1 MDLQLTDRVILVVG
15 GTGTLGRVI
24 VRHLEAE
31 GATVVAAS
39 RSGDGGLQLDARDDD
54 SVRAGFA
61 SLLAEHGRL
70 DGVVVT
76 AAPAAQTLDA
86 ERHTDPAQVL
96 EAVNGKSLTFLRVA
110 NAALEV
116 MREAGYG
123 RIVGI
128 SGQLARMTGNVTAA
142 VRNAALNVAAKT
154 LADSVAGTGITVN
167 TVNPGNV
174 VAEPSAE
181 IAAGK
186 PGQSTPEDT
195 ANLVAFL
202 VSPLTSGI
210 SGEAIAVGHRLKGV
224 AEL

>member
-86 ERHTDPAQVL
+86 ERHADPEQVL

-167 TVNPGNV
+167 TVNPGKV

>member
-86 ERHTDPAQVL
+86 ERHADPAQVL

-116 MREAGYG
+116 MRETGYG

-181 IAAGK
+181 IAAGE

-202 VSPLTSGI
+202 VSPLTGGI

>member
-39 RSGDGGLQLDARDDD
+39 RSGEGGLQLDARDDD

-86 ERHTDPAQVL
+86 ERHADPAQVL

-174 VAEPSAE
+174 VAEPNPE
-181 IAAGK
+181 IKAGK

>member
-54 SVRAGFA
+54 SVRAGFT

-86 ERHTDPAQVL
+86 ERHADPAQVL

-181 IAAGK
+181 IAAGE

-202 VSPLTSGI
+202 VSPLTGGI

>member
-86 ERHTDPAQVL
+86 ERHADPAQVL

-202 VSPLTSGI
+202 VSPLTGGI